1 MNKKTNI
8 KGWLRVLLIILPYF
22 FIVGFFQVLGM
33 LLSGQ
38 DMSSQ
43 LINETTDQHLKTSFY
58 GLLGTLLVVFLFV
71 KWLDNKHFI
80 EIGLYVNKHKGDI
93 LMGIFAGILI
103 MATGYLALDYLN
115 QLEFVET
122 SYLRDEFLKTG
133 LLFLIVSI
141 SEEIFFRGYI
151 LRNFMASMNKYVALF
166 VSALFFALMHA
177 ANPNLTLIG
186 NINLFLAG
194 ILLGLPYIYT
204 KNLMFPIALHFSWNF
219 FQSII
224 GFNVSGMDSYSL
236 IEFKIKESTILNGGD
251 FGFEGSV
258 LATIL
263 QIILIVALYLVFNN
277 RKKKL
282 NIGI

>member
-1 MNKKTNI
+1 MKSKSQ
-8 KGWLRVLLIILPYF
+8 GWTRVLLIIAPYF
-22 FIVGFFQVLGM
+22 IVVGLFQFVGAYVAGKEI
-33 LLSGQ
+33 SPEYIQ
-38 DMSSQ
+38 
-43 LINETTDQHLKTSFY
+43 ETTEQHLTTSFF
-58 GLLGTLLVVFLFV
+58 GLLGTLLVIYLFVELVDEERFADVGMHLRNHIKGVFLG
-71 KWLDNKHFI
+71 LTTGLFI
-80 EIGLYVNKHKGDI
+80 MV
-93 LMGIFAGILI
+93 A
-103 MATGYLALDYLN
+103 GYLVLDALN
-115 QLEFVET
+115 QIKFAET
-122 SYLRDEFLKTG
+122 IFLGGEFLMTV